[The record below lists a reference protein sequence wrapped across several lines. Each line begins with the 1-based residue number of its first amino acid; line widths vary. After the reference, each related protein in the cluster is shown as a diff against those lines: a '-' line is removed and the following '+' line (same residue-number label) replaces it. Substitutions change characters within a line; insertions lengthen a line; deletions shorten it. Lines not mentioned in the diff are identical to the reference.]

1 MSKPAASSAK
11 RRHRRYCCVV
21 NCHEQEGLNP
31 GVHFYRFPSKPHEVE
46 QRERWIRAAQRT
58 EPDGK
63 PWQPTQ
69 NSRMCSRHFVG
80 NKKSNCVDHPAYA
93 PTIFPPA
100 YKRPLPLDSSSGL
113 ERFDRCAFAKIVK
126 IFAHLSK
133 SIKIKKKL
141 FPLLFACT
149 PKKILPPAV
158 PVLHSEPST
167 SGTAATTPVT
177 VVTSG
182 TAASTSATAVASN
195 TAITTSSTAATAS
208 STALSPQLTR
218 TLGVGPHART
228 CFFGG
233 YDSIKHSP
241 DALRSLCGVDGNV
254 FALLLSLLPT
264 VRDRGSDVTVENK
277 MLIFLTKMKLGIS
290 FSAVAT
296 LFGVHETTACRTFYA
311 VLYTLA
317 EVTRG
322 WISKPP
328 VSNIK
333 LAQPLCFQEN
343 YPECTLIVDC
353 TEIKTET
360 PPNIRQQH
368 VLYSSYKGGYTL
380 KFLVGIIPNGMV
392 VFRSKP
398 YGGRCSDTYI
408 TLNSGFLSV
417 LESDDVVL
425 ADKGFPGI
433 RASLAD
439 RGVVLVMPPFS
450 AGSNVPFTPEEME
463 ETYAVASVRIHV
475 ERMIQ
480 RIKLFDI
487 LNHRVPI
494 SLIPAM
500 GDIFHMCCVLA
511 NLQPHIISS

>member
-31 GVHFYRFPSKPHEVE
+31 GVSFYRFPSKPHEVE

-80 NKKSNCVDHPAYA
+80 NKKSNCVGHPAYV

-113 ERFDRCAFAKIVK
+113 ERFDRWRKRLQKA
-126 IFAHLSK
+126 
-133 SIKIKKKL
+133 
-141 FPLLFACT
+141 
-149 PKKILPPAV
+149 PAV
-158 PVLHSEPST
+158 PALHSEPST

-177 VVTSG
+177 VATSG
-182 TAASTSATAVASN
+182 TAATTSVTAVASS
-195 TAITTSSTAATAS
+195 TAITTSSTAPTAS
-208 STALSPQLTR
+208 STAPS
-218 TLGVGPHART
+218 
-228 CFFGG
+228 
-233 YDSIKHSP
+233 
-241 DALRSLCGVDGNV
+241 
-254 FALLLSLLPT
+254 
-264 VRDRGSDVTVENK
+264 
-277 MLIFLTKMKLGIS
+277 
-290 FSAVAT
+290 
-296 LFGVHETTACRTFYA
+296 
-311 VLYTLA
+311 
-317 EVTRG
+317 
-322 WISKPP
+322 P
-328 VSNIK
+328 VSTSVPPTSSPTCQPTSSAENHNISGP
-333 LAQPLCFQEN
+333 ADQEG
-343 YPECTLIVDC
+343 EWSSMDIEEDQLI
-353 TEIKTET
+353 
-360 PPNIRQQH
+360 
-368 VLYSSYKGGYTL
+368 
-380 KFLVGIIPNGMV
+380 
-392 VFRSKP
+392 
-398 YGGRCSDTYI
+398 
-408 TLNSGFLSV
+408 
-417 LESDDVVL
+417 
-425 ADKGFPGI
+425 DKGFPGI

-439 RGVVLVMPPFS
+439 RGVILVMPPFS
-450 AGSNVPFTPEEME
+450 AGSNVPFTTEEME

-480 RIKLFDI
+480 RIKLYDI